1 MSQIITESAQPV
13 ESVDAA
19 FDPADEFAYRPVPP
33 LAPISLFLGICAI
46 SGFMGVPCLAVGFV
60 GMVLGAIA
68 LWQIRRSEGY
78 LGGKGVACLGVAL
91 STLLFF
97 AGSGYHTYAYVNE
110 LPEGYERV
118 SFNELSKYD
127 LKVVEGKPEFSPEV
141 DGLNG
146 KPIYIKGY
154 MYPTGRQTGLTEF
167 VLVKDTGQ
175 CCFGGQPKLTDMILV
190 KFDESNP
197 VNHREQQ
204 LVGIGGVF
212 HASGAVQSG
221 VLTAIYQIDG
231 THFK

>member
-1 MSQIITESAQPV
+1 
-13 ESVDAA
+13 
-19 FDPADEFAYRPVPP
+19 
-33 LAPISLFLGICAI
+33 
-46 SGFMGVPCLAVGFV
+46 
-60 GMVLGAIA
+60 MVLGGIA
-68 LWQIRRSEGY
+68 LWQIRRSDGY
-78 LGGKGVACLGVAL
+78 LGGKGVARLGVAL
-91 STLLFF
+91 STLLLF
-97 AGSGYHTYAYVNE
+97 AGSGYHAYAYVSE

-118 SFNELSKYD
+118 SFLDLSKYD

-141 DGLNG
+141 EALNG

-154 MYPTGRQTGLTEF
+154 MYPTSQQRGLTEF

-175 CCFGGQPKLTDMILV
+175 CCFGGQPKLTDMIVV
-190 KFDESNP
+190 KFNESNP

-212 HASGAVQSG
+212 HANGALQSG